1 MAYNLALEQL
11 RDLRQR
17 HLLDGMYLL
26 ELTLLYVKQK
36 PEQII
41 LRLIDDP
48 TLGRYSYIHVD
59 DDRTRDL
66 FIELRFDD
74 EFSVYYNDYDFTF
87 EFLLSD
93 YEALLAKIPQKIK
106 EEMIDL
112 FANGNEFKR
121 VISLLD

>member
-1 MAYNLALEQL
+1 MAYNLAIEQL

-26 ELTLLYVKQK
+26 ELTLLYIHER
-36 PEQII
+36 PGQII

-48 TLGRYSYIHVD
+48 KMGRYSYIHVED
-59 DDRTRDL
+59 ERTRDL

-74 EFSVYYNDYDFTF
+74 EFKIYYNDYDFTF

-93 YEALLAKIPQKIK
+93 YEALLSKIPQKLK

-112 FANGNEFKR
+112 FAKDNEFKR

>member
-1 MAYNLALEQL
+1 MAYNLAIEQL

-26 ELTLLYVKQK
+26 ELTLLYINKN
-36 PEQII
+36 PGEII

-48 TLGRYSYIHVD
+48 ELGRFTYIHVD

-87 EFLLSD
+87 EFRLSD
-93 YEALLAKIPQKIK
+93 YVALLEKIPQKIK
-106 EEMIDL
+106 DEMIDL
-112 FANGNEFKR
+112 YSNENEFKR

>member
-1 MAYNLALEQL
+1 MAYNLAIEQL

-26 ELTLLYVKQK
+26 ELTLLYINQK
-36 PEQII
+36 PEQVV

-48 TLGRYSYIHVD
+48 HMGRYSYIHVED
-59 DDRTRDL
+59 ERTLDL

-74 EFSVYYNDYDFTF
+74 EFRVYYNDYDFTF
-87 EFLLSD
+87 EFRLSEYD
-93 YEALLAKIPQKIK
+93 ALLAKIPQKIK

-112 FANGNEFKR
+112 FAKGNEYKR